1 MNYQR
6 PPQHV
11 RELQMA
17 IAARTEVSEI
27 TVHPNE
33 DGNEDLFMF
42 FLTFPD
48 GQEHSFYVLAEHCKS
63 QAFREKTVQSLLP
76 EISH

>member
-1 MNYQR
+1 MNYRQ
-6 PPQHV
+6 PPKQV
-11 RELQMA
+11 RDLQMA
-17 IAARTEVSEI
+17 IAARVDVSEI

-48 GQEHSFYVLAEHCKS
+48 GQEHLFYVLAEHCKS
-63 QAFREKTVQSLLP
+63 QAFCEKTVQSLLP

>member
-1 MNYQR
+1 MNYPL
-6 PPQHV
+6 PPKQV
-11 RELQMA
+11 RDLQMA

-48 GQEHSFYVLAEHCKS
+48 GQEYSFYVLAEQCKS
-63 QAFREKTVQSLLP
+63 HAYCERIVQSLLP